1 MLSWNYIKDGLRR
14 HIILIMVASVL
25 IGLLQYLIISILISL
40 DFINL
45 VANFVRQ
52 LPAPIQQFI
61 GEEFF
66 ARFSLQGAMA
76 FGYNHPFVLVLI
88 GFIAIMLPSRHIAG
102 EIEDGSLELLIALP
116 LKRNKLMISLIVLCL
131 SALAL
136 AVAGGWCGTLLGMMV
151 FPGSRVVSFGI
162 FLQIGLNLWLLMVCV
177 SSYTLL
183 ISSIC
188 NEGGRTATIAAV
200 LTLLFYFVNYIARIN
215 ESLHFLIPL
224 TIFGYY
230 EPMKIISG
238 GSQFTR
244 DILILGILSLL
255 FFSAAIWH
263 FRRRDLPG

>member
-1 MLSWNYIKDGLRR
+1 MFSWNYIRDSLRR

-52 LPAPIQQFI
+52 LPAPIQQFL

-88 GFIAIMLPSRHIAG
+88 GFIAIMLPAKHIAG
-102 EIEDGSLELLIALP
+102 QIENGSMELLIALP
-116 LKRNKLMISLIVLCL
+116 LERSKVIISLIVVCL

-136 AVAGGWCGTLLGMMV
+136 AVLGGWCGTLLGMMV
-151 FPGSRVVSFGI
+151 FPGSRLVPFGI
-162 FLQIGLNLWLLMVCV
+162 FIQIGLNLWLLMVCV
-177 SSYTLL
+177 SSYTLM
-183 ISSIC
+183 ISSLC

-200 LTLLFYFVNYIARIN
+200 LTLLFYFINYIAGIN
-215 ESLHFLIPL
+215 ENLRFLISL
-224 TIFGYY
+224 NIFGYY

-238 GSQFTR
+238 GAHFTR
-244 DILILGILSLL
+244 DILILSTLSLL

-263 FRRRDLPG
+263 FRRRDIPG